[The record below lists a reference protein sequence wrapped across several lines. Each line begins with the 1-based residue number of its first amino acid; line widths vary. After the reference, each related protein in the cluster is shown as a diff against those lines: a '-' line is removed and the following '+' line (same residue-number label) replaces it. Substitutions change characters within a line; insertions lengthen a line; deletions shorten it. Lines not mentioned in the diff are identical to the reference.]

1 MGKKKKPIIEFAVGK
16 YRNNILREMT
26 LKLDCNILI
35 ADSDGI
41 SRYSTLN
48 AIMTALKNQ
57 KDNIRVIVVD
67 ILKMLDCDFEVIDD
81 ANTAL
86 DKLFTF
92 ENDGRETF
100 IIIDNFEL
108 LQRADKR
115 KFQMIVRNSSYTA
128 NANIHLIFATG
139 QCEFDSISWGIK
151 SYFGAKISYRLN
163 TFVKQMT
170 LMNIS
175 DKDYRDIDA
184 EKELFFEKNNKV
196 RILKRLSGD

>member
-35 ADSDGI
+35 ADSDGM

-67 ILKMLDCDFEVIDD
+67 ILKILDCDFEVIDD

-86 DKLFTF
+86 DNLFTF

-139 QCEFDSISWGIK
+139 QCEFDSISWRIK

-184 EKELFFEKNNKV
+184 EKELFFE
-196 RILKRLSGD
+196 